1 MNKAVLLRFD
11 SRRNLILNAV
21 SDTFYK
27 GKL

>member
-1 MNKAVLLRFD
+1 MNQLVLLCFN